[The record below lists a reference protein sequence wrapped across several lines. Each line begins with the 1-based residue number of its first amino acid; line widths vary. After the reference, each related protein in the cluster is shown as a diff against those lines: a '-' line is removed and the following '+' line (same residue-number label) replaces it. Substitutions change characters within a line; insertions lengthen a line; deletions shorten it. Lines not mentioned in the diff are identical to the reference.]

1 MNWKRIV
8 LAGLLLAGSGSAVAA
23 PPKKKIAKEVPAT
36 AHQMEDGKKT
46 FNSICAACHRP
57 DGTGMVGMFP
67 PVAKSDY
74 LMADKKRSI
83 AVVIQGLKGPVEV
96 NGKKYN
102 QVMPPLPQLTDE
114 QVANV
119 LSYVRNSFGNKGG
132 AVTVDEVKE
141 VRASTGSAAATR

>member
-1 MNWKRIV
+1 MNWKHLV
-8 LAGLLLAGSGSAVAA
+8 LTGLAMSLAGGAMAA
-23 PPKKKIAKEVPAT
+23 PPKKKAAKEAPPT
-36 AHQMEDGKKT
+36 AHQMDEGKKT
-46 FNSICAACHRP
+46 FNTICAACHRA
-57 DGTGMVGMFP
+57 DGTGMAGMFP
-67 PVAKSDY
+67 PVAQSDY

-83 AVVIQGLKGPVEV
+83 AVVTQGLKGPVEV

-102 QVMPPLPQLTDE
+102 QVMPPLAQLTDE

-141 VRASTGSAAATR
+141 VRAASSSAAAGK